1 MEKAHLQGRMEA
13 EVCSDVILR
22 SRGNYIIMF
31 VKIQP
36 YVHTKDA
43 LFENHKRLLHVET
56 LLVNINN
63 NGSGQPQRYKRDLLN
78 SQKRMKL
85 DKSYVQYVYL

>member
-22 SRGNYIIMF
+22 SRRNCIIMF
-31 VKIQP
+31 VEIQP

-63 NGSGQPQRYKRDLLN
+63 NGERAASEI
-78 SQKRMKL
+78 QKRSIAFAEK
-85 DKSYVQYVYL
+85 D